1 MSFKQTNPERVVS
14 VFEIC
19 HKAFDEFLL
28 GGIFNAS
35 QHSTLKTKTDWL

>member
-19 HKAFDEFLL
+19 HNAFDELL
-28 GGIFNAS
+28 LRGIFNAS
-35 QHSTLKTKTDWL
+35 QHSTLKTKIDWL